1 MKRIMFYALTLCA
14 LPLWLVSCA
23 QTKEFTEQ
31 NIVGEWSIVNA
42 DGFNAADEETLDTPF
57 LGFDLAD
64 RRLYGSTGCNYVMGQ
79 IYADSL
85 SYGRMSFG
93 PVGMTRRYCPNDQL
107 ERRLG
112 PLFEKVRKLRLK
124 GDNLML
130 TDEDGNVLITLTRRS
145 AATR

>member
-57 LGFDLAD
+57 LGFNLAD
-64 RRLYGSTGCNYVMGQ
+64 RRLYGSTGCNNV
-79 IYADSL
+79 I
-85 SYGRMSFG
+85 
-93 PVGMTRRYCPNDQL
+93 
-107 ERRLG
+107 
-112 PLFEKVRKLRLK
+112 KVRKLRLK